1 MGESGAK
8 ELSMTDDPH
17 RTRDIPLGTQVLG
30 FNGAELGYVREVH
43 PHYILVGQDGEHT
56 DLEVPVHAI
65 LRFAGGQL
73 HVSVNR
79 DSVTEVD
86 DVETVHRMGEE

>member
-1 MGESGAK
+1 
-8 ELSMTDDPH
+8 MTDDPH
-17 RTRDIPLGTQVLG
+17 GARDIPVGTQVLG

-43 PHYILVGQDGEHT
+43 PHYILVGRDGEHA

-86 DVETVHRMGEE
+86 DVETVHRLGEE

>member
-1 MGESGAK
+1 
-8 ELSMTDDPH
+8 MTDDPH
-17 RTRDIPLGTQVLG
+17 GAHDIPLGAQVLG
-30 FNGAELGYVREVH
+30 FNGAELGYVREVY
-43 PHYILVGQDGEHT
+43 PHYILVGQEGEHA

-65 LRFAGGQL
+65 LRFAEGQL

-79 DSVTEVD
+79 SSVTEVD

>member
-1 MGESGAK
+1 
-8 ELSMTDDPH
+8 MTDDPH
-17 RTRDIPLGTQVLG
+17 GARDIPVGTHVLG

-43 PHYILVGQDGEHT
+43 PHYILVGQEGKHA

-73 HVSVNR
+73 QVSVNR
-79 DSVTEVD
+79 EAVTEVD
-86 DVETVHRMGEE
+86 DVETAHRLGLE

>member
-1 MGESGAK
+1 
-8 ELSMTDDPH
+8 MTDDPH
-17 RTRDIPLGTQVLG
+17 GARNIPVGARVLG
-30 FNGAELGYVREVH
+30 FNGAELGYVREVQ
-43 PHYILVGQDGEHT
+43 PHYILVGQEGEHA

-65 LRFAGGQL
+65 LRFEDGQL

-86 DVETVHRMGEE
+86 DVETVHRMGEEER

>member
-1 MGESGAK
+1 
-8 ELSMTDDPH
+8 MTDDPH
-17 RTRDIPLGTQVLG
+17 GARDIPVGTPVVG
-30 FNGAELGYVREVH
+30 FNGAELGFVREVY
-43 PHYILVGQDGEHT
+43 PHYILVGQEGEHA

-65 LRFAGGQL
+65 LRFAEGQL

-79 DSVTEVD
+79 SSVTEVD

>member
-1 MGESGAK
+1 MS
-8 ELSMTDDPH
+8 DDPH
-17 RTRDIPLGTQVLG
+17 RARDIPVGTHVLG
-30 FNGAELGYVREVH
+30 YNGAELGYVREVH
-43 PHYILVGQDGEHT
+43 PHYILVGQEGEHA

-65 LRFAGGQL
+65 LRFADGQL

-86 DVETVHRMGEE
+86 NVETAHRLGEE